1 MTTPKKLDSENSNSR
16 LFLPKKSKNN
26 STRGDK
32 GFVLIGVLVLLTAAL
47 FLTGAALTYAS
58 NARVAV
64 AATRQSDFEYLDA
77 ESTAQEAFSWLNQYS
92 ADWGSLFSGGVFT
105 TTFTRSAVPSIG
117 SNDNGPLPIPTRI
130 KVIGTNNSVIL
141 NKNEDVFGPAVFPP
155 TANLISGVPFQPI
168 QRFAATEFRRGLP
181 RITLVDAIP
190 LDPGNLSATEYS
202 PVFRIDAI
210 RAPNR
215 GGHIAMYVTGKM
227 QTASGSGFVG
237 RSYIEMRQSCDSYQ
251 SSQSFPNYLTSRR
264 RANCPISSEGTINIH
279 SSSTIFGSATTKG
292 SLATSSPWG
301 GSLCAS
307 FTSGCPV
314 KGTVCANASCST
326 PVVKL
331 TPSSFAA
338 ACPNSGANLTISSG
352 SSDSTAWT
360 IESTTTAN
368 PSTNTPTGVPSKT
381 YRNNCWNALKVNAG
395 NWVRFRAGLNG
406 SAPTAFYI
414 KQLDIASNSTILFDD
429 NGGKQITL
437 YVEQIVG
444 NSYNGNQIGGIKNKS
459 AGTMVA
465 PNMLKVNY
473 WGSAPLT
480 LNGTATINS
489 FLVAP
494 NAAVNISGNFTYN
507 GGIMADRL
515 TAAGSGALHYDE
527 TGGNAVNVDMQ
538 LRLRSINEYY
548 R

>member
-1 MTTPKKLDSENSNSR
+1 MKMRRKTDSRFPLNVLSVA
-16 LFLPKKSKNN
+16 KKSRK
-26 STRGDK
+26 TLRREE
-32 GFVLIGVLVLLTAAL
+32 GFVLMAVIVLLTAAL

-58 NARVAV
+58 NGRVAI
-64 AATRQSDFEYLDA
+64 AATRQSDFEYLNA
-77 ESTAQEAFSWLNQYS
+77 ESTAQEAYAWLNQYS

-105 TTFTRSAVPSIG
+105 TTFTRSAEPSIG
-117 SNDNGPLPIPTRI
+117 SNDKGPLPIPTRI
-130 KVIGTNNSVIL
+130 KTLGTNNSVIL
-141 NKNEDVFGPAVFPP
+141 HKDPEVFGPAVFPN
-155 TANLISGVPFQPI
+155 TTNLISGAPFQPI
-168 QRFAATEFRRGLP
+168 QRFAAVDFRKGLA
-181 RITLVDAIP
+181 RITLIDAIP

-210 RAPNR
+210 REPNR
-215 GGHIAMYVTGKM
+215 GGHVTMYVTGKM

-237 RSYIEMRQSCDSYQ
+237 RSYLEMRQSCDSYQ
-251 SSQSFPNYLTSRR
+251 SSQTSPSYSTTRR
-264 RANCPISSEGTINIH
+264 RANCPIGSEGTINIH
-279 SSSTIFGSATTKG
+279 SNTTIFGSATTKG
-292 SLATSSPWG
+292 VVATSSPWG

-307 FTSGCPV
+307 FACGCPV

-326 PVVKL
+326 PVINL

-338 ACPNSGANLTISSG
+338 ACPNSGANLTISTG
-352 SSDSTAWT
+352 NSDSTAWT
-360 IESTTTAN
+360 IESTSSVN
-368 PSTNTPTGVPSKT
+368 PSTNTPTGTPSKT
-381 YRNNCWNALKVNAG
+381 YRNNCWTSLKVNSG

-406 SAPTAFYI
+406 TAPTAFYI
-414 KQLDIASNSTILFDD
+414 KQLDLANNSTILFDD

-444 NSYNGNQIGGIKNKS
+444 NTYNGNQIGGLKS
-459 AGTMVA
+459 KSSGTMIA
-465 PNMLKVNY
+465 PNMLKINY
-473 WGSAPLT
+473 WGTAPLT
-480 LNGTATINS
+480 LNGTATMNS

-494 NAAVNISGNFTYN
+494 NAAVTVSGNFTYN

-515 TAAGSGALHYDE
+515 TTTGSGALHYDE

>member
-1 MTTPKKLDSENSNSR
+1 MKTKKRFDSPTCLSRFFWKKRAKKKFPKRE
-16 LFLPKKSKNN
+16 
-26 STRGDK
+26 K
-32 GFVLIGVLVLLTAAL
+32 GFVLIAVLVLLTAAL

-64 AATRQSDFEYLDA
+64 AATRQSDFQYLDA
-77 ESTAQEAFSWLNQYS
+77 EATAQEAYSWLNQYS

-105 TTFTRSAVPSIG
+105 TTFTRSAEPSIG

-130 KVIGTNNSVIL
+130 KILGTNNSLIL
-141 NKNEDVFGPAVFPP
+141 NKNENVFGPAVFPP
-155 TANLISGVPFQPI
+155 TTNLVSGAAFQPI

-181 RITLVDAIP
+181 RITLIDAIP

-215 GGHIAMYVTGKM
+215 GGHVTMYVTGKM

-237 RSYIEMRQSCDSYQ
+237 RRYLEMRQSCDSYQ
-251 SSQSFPNYLTSRR
+251 SSRTIPSYSTSRR
-264 RANCPISSEGTINIH
+264 RANCPIASEGTINIH
-279 SSSTIFGSATTKG
+279 SNTTIFGSATTKG
-292 SLATSSPWG
+292 ALATSSPFG

-307 FTSGCPV
+307 FACGCPV
-314 KGTVCANASCST
+314 KGTVCANSSCST
-326 PVVKL
+326 PVIKL

-368 PSTNTPTGVPSKT
+368 PTTNTPAGIPSKT
-381 YRNNCWNALKVNAG
+381 YRNNCWNNLKVNSG

-414 KQLDIASNSTILFDD
+414 KQLDLANNSTILFDD

-444 NSYNGNQIGGIKNKS
+444 NSYNGNQLGGLKIKS
-459 AGTMVA
+459 SGTMVA

-473 WGSAPLT
+473 WGTAPLT
-480 LNGTATINS
+480 LNGTATMNS

-494 NAAVNISGNFTYN
+494 NAAVSISGNFTYN

-515 TAAGSGALHYDE
+515 TATGSGALHYDE